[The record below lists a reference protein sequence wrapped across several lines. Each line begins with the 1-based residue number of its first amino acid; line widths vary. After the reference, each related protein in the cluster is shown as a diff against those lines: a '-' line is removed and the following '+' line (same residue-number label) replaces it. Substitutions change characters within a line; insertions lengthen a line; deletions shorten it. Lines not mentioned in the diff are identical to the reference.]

1 MSWQQTVEERQE
13 VTIATSSLEG
23 VPHAIIAVSLG
34 LVDGKLLMGAALMK
48 TTLENLK
55 NNNKIVLITKA
66 NGEYYRLVGSVEIS
80 TSGKYLDMALSK
92 SNPPLPTAA
101 IMMEITEIFDLDK
114 QKVISI

>member
-13 VTIATSSLEG
+13 VTIATSSAEG

-34 LVDGKLLMGAALMK
+34 LVDGKLLLGSALMK
-48 TTLENLK
+48 TTLKNLQ

-66 NGEYYRLVGSVEIS
+66 NGEYYRLGGTVEIV
-80 TSGKYLDMALSK
+80 TSGKYVDMAVAK

-101 IMMEITEIFDLDK
+101 ILVEIQDIFDIGNQK
-114 QKVISI
+114 QIVV

>member
-13 VTIATSSLEG
+13 VTIVTSSPVG

-34 LVDGKLLMGAALMK
+34 LIDGKLLLGAALMK

-80 TSGKYLDMALSK
+80 TSGKYLDTALSK
-92 SNPPLPTAA
+92 SNPPMPTAA
-101 IMMEITEIFDLDK
+101 ILVEITEIFDLDK
-114 QKVISI
+114 QQTISL